1 MATGSFRTTAV
12 RICYSQGRTG
22 ANRMRARRRQ
32 TFIAAA
38 AATAAVLSLAAG
50 CGEAPAR
57 DDAAR
62 TLTDDQ
68 ITLASF
74 DFPESELLAQIYGQA
89 LEAGGYDVDLAL
101 GVGPRELVEP
111 ALAQGLV
118 EFVPEYAGTA
128 MQFLS
133 RGGPRPTSDQA
144 ATYAGLQRQLRDRPL
159 VALAPS
165 PAQDAN
171 AVVVTPAVAERYGL
185 STVSDLR
192 AVAPDLSFGGPP
204 GCPERPFCLAG
215 LRSAYGLD
223 FAHFMALDVGG
234 PLTHQALDGGHVDA
248 ALLFT
253 TDPRIEAEGLVMLAD
268 DRGLQPAENVTPLVR
283 AEVVERWGDDFVAIA
298 DAVSAALTSD
308 GLRDLNAQVA
318 AGAPSADVA
327 ARWLAEQGLA

>member
-1 MATGSFRTTAV
+1 MR
-12 RICYSQGRTG
+12 GRT
-22 ANRMRARRRQ
+22 RHIS
-32 TFIAAA
+32 IAAVA
-38 AATAAVLSLAAG
+38 LGALWAATG

-62 TLTDDQ
+62 TLGDDQ
-68 ITLASF
+68 ITVASF

-89 LEAGGYDVDLAL
+89 LKAAGYDIDLAL
-101 GVGPRELVEP
+101 NVGPRELVEP
-111 ALAQGLV
+111 ALARGLV

-144 ATYAGLQRQLRDRPL
+144 ATYASLQRQLRDRPL

-171 AVVVTPAVAERYGL
+171 AVVVTGAVADRYGL

-192 AVAPDLSFGGPP
+192 AVARDLTFGGPP

-215 LRSAYGLD
+215 LRTTYGLD
-223 FAHFMALDVGG
+223 FAHFMPLDVGG
-234 PLTHQALDGGHVDA
+234 PLTHQALAGGHVDA
-248 ALLFT
+248 GLLFT
-253 TDPRIEAEGLVMLAD
+253 TDPGIEDEGLVMLTD

-283 AEVVERWGDDFVAIA
+283 HEVLDRWGDDFAATA
-298 DAVSAALTSD
+298 DAVSAALTTE
-308 GLRDLNAQVA
+308 DLKTMNAQLAAGEPAAHVA
-318 AGAPSADVA
+318 AQ
-327 ARWLAEQGLA
+327 WLADRGLA

>member
-1 MATGSFRTTAV
+1 
-12 RICYSQGRTG
+12 
-22 ANRMRARRRQ
+22 MRARRRH
-32 TFIAAA
+32 TFIAAVTVA
-38 AATAAVLSLAAG
+38 ALWPATG

-57 DDAAR
+57 DDATR
-62 TLTDDQ
+62 TLADDQ
-68 ITLASF
+68 VTVASF

-89 LEAGGYDVDLAL
+89 LQAAGYDVDLAL
-101 GVGPRELVEP
+101 NVGPRELVEP
-111 ALAQGLV
+111 ALARGLV

-144 ATYAGLQRQLRDRPL
+144 ATYASLQRQLRDKPL

-171 AVVVTPAVAERYGL
+171 TVVVTAAVADRYGL

-192 AVAPDLSFGGPP
+192 AVARDLTFGGPP

-215 LRSAYGLD
+215 LRSTYGLD
-223 FAHFMALDVGG
+223 FADFMPLDVGG

-253 TDPRIEAEGLVMLAD
+253 TDPNIEAEGLVMLDD

-283 AEVVERWGDDFVAIA
+283 QEVVDRWGDDFVAAA
-298 DAVSAALTSD
+298 DAVSAALTTES
-308 GLRDLNAQVA
+308 LRVMNAQVA
-318 AGAPSADVA
+318 GGEPAADVA
-327 ARWLAEQGLA
+327 ARWLADQGLA